1 MAPETSIESV
11 DAALLC
17 IDPVTLSCE
26 EPNFK
31 WIVREHI
38 ICLLC
43 EYEHLVPSVDIFT
56 YNDGRTVN
64 LLNVNGFLQVSECA
78 SRIPLTIWIHQ
89 NYPNSPPSVVLPQ
102 THGLH
107 PFVDCTGVVTS
118 EYLTTWTYPR
128 SNLLDLVRN
137 LVYLI
142 AHHEAFFSSS
152 HLLFSNSSDPIKLE
166 ILEHLVAMLQSDVTE
181 LQSKTEE
188 DIEALSGLQEEL
200 VDRADIA
207 TSIILGIEN
216 ERTSLKQRVLEM
228 TEEADMMAQWLRVCD
243 PKSTGN
249 KIEAAFEVED
259 MESKYVLESLAG
271 EEAIEDV
278 VYALDKAIVEGVISL
293 ADYLKQVRILSREQ
307 FFYKAMLVN
316 LRSSNTFQICAE
328 DFPWLRERF
337 DNICVS

>member
-11 DAALLC
+11 DAAPLC
-17 IDPVTLSCE
+17 IDRVTLSCE
-26 EPNFK
+26 KPNFK
-31 WIVREHI
+31 WIIREHI
-38 ICLLC
+38 ICLLY

-56 YNDGRTVN
+56 YNDDRTVN
-64 LLNVNGFLQVSECA
+64 LLNVNGFLQVYECA
-78 SRIPLTIWIHQ
+78 SRIPLTILIHQ

-107 PFVDCTGVVTS
+107 PFVDFTGVVTS
-118 EYLTTWTYPR
+118 KYLTTWTPPR

-137 LVYLI
+137 LVHLI

-152 HLLFSNSSDPIKLE
+152 DLLFSNSSDPIKLE
-166 ILEHLVAMLQSDVTE
+166 ILEHH
-181 LQSKTEE
+181 E

-200 VDRADIA
+200 VDIADIA
-207 TSIILGIEN
+207 TSIILGVEN

-228 TEEADMMAQWLRVCD
+228 TEEADMMTQWLRVCD
-243 PKSTGN
+243 PKSIISATGN

-259 MESKYVLESLAG
+259 MESKNALESLAG

-328 DFPWLRERF
+328 DFPWLLERF
-337 DNICVS
+337 DNI

>member
-17 IDPVTLSCE
+17 IGPVMLSCE

-38 ICLLC
+38 ICLQY

-102 THGLH
+102 AHGLH

-137 LVYLI
+137 LVHLI

-152 HLLFSNSSDPIKLE
+152 DLLFSNSGDPIKLE
-166 ILEHLVAMLQSDVTE
+166 ILEHLVAMLQSDVAA

-188 DIEALSGLQEEL
+188 DIKALSGLQEEL
-200 VDRADIA
+200 VDRAADIA
-207 TSIILGIEN
+207 TSIILGVEN
-216 ERTSLKQRVLEM
+216 GRTSLKQRVLEM
-228 TEEADMMAQWLRVCD
+228 TEEADMMAQSLRVCD

-259 MESKYVLESLAG
+259 MEAKNVLESLAG

-307 FFYKAMLVN
+307 FFYKAMFVN
-316 LRSSNTFQICAE
+316 LRSSNAFQICAE
-328 DFPWLRERF
+328 DFLWLLERF
-337 DNICVS
+337 DNI

>member
-1 MAPETSIESV
+1 MAPETSIESI

-38 ICLLC
+38 ICLLS

-64 LLNVNGFLQVSECA
+64 LLNVNGFLQVSECT
-78 SRIPLTIWIHQ
+78 SPIPLTIWIHQ

-102 THGLH
+102 THGLY

-137 LVYLI
+137 LVHLI
-142 AHHEAFFSSS
+142 AHHEVFFSSS
-152 HLLFSNSSDPIKLE
+152 DLLFSNSSDPIKLE
-166 ILEHLVAMLQSDVTE
+166 ILEHLVAMLQSDVVA

-200 VDRADIA
+200 VDRADIV
-207 TSIILGIEN
+207 TSILLEVES
-216 ERTSLKQRVLEM
+216 ERISLKQRVLEM
-228 TEEADMMAQWLRVCD
+228 TEEADMMTQWLRVCD
-243 PKSTGN
+243 LKSIISATGN
-249 KIEAAFEVED
+249 KIEETFEVED
-259 MESKYVLESLAG
+259 MDSKKVLESIAG

-316 LRSSNTFQICAE
+316 LRSSNTFQI
-328 DFPWLRERF
+328 
-337 DNICVS
+337 